1 MNVKPGDL
9 AILIAGE
16 LAGSIVNVIRF
27 IRENEKEGRFYSSI
41 TGWLVDD
48 VGGMDFICP
57 CGTPTKTAVFPDAW
71 LRPVSG
77 LPDAEQIDQQE
88 PIKELA

>member
-9 AILIAGE
+9 AIVVADPVLGMPDLGKIVEVLDARLSSTG
-16 LAGSIVNVIRF
+16 LAMWWC
-27 IRENEKEGRFYSSI
+27 YSE
-41 TGWLVDD
+41 TGFTSATGLHTQH
-48 VGGMDFICP
+48 C
-57 CGTPTKTAVFPDAW
+57 KVFDAH

-77 LPDAEQIDQQE
+77 LPDTEDTTTDT

>member
-9 AILIAGE
+9 AIVVKGNLVGKVCKV
-16 LAGSIVNVIRF
+16 LHS
-27 IRENEKEGRFYSSI
+27 FY
-41 TGWLVDD
+41 
-48 VGGMDFICP
+48 GGMYDGVGWMKTDFTWMCEIP
-57 CGTPTKTAVFPDAW
+57 RKFILPNGQSSKFISIRDAH

-77 LPDAEQIDQQE
+77 LPYTEQTDQQE

>member
-9 AILIAGE
+9 AIVVKGRMIGKVCKVLQKFYGGEHDGILWSTGNESWICEFPRKYPLIGGE
-16 LAGSIVNVIRF
+16 SKF
-27 IRENEKEGRFYSSI
+27 ISMF
-41 TGWLVDD
+41 
-48 VGGMDFICP
+48 
-57 CGTPTKTAVFPDAW
+57 DAH

-88 PIKELA
+88 PIKEIA